1 MVCVEE
7 GQQKSKYII
16 QGLRPQDVKRDEYFV
31 GHAVRPDH
39 VFLRLNLGYLGLPFF
54 SIRVNQL
61 WLHDCVK
68 DECQGP
74 T

>member
-39 VFLRLNLGYLGLPFF
+39 VFLRLKLGLP
-54 SIRVNQL
+54 RAAVL
-61 WLHDCVK
+61 LHTS
-68 DECQGP
+68 EPAMATRLCQR
-74 T
+74 